1 MAFCW
6 RAHPYTDAPRLKGL
20 GCHPFE
26 ASSKNSRTLR
36 LSDGSGSFGLCLS
49 HALRS
54 LSVKVCLLEA
64 ASEAASEALCV
75 EESGVEAR
83 EAFEEAP
90 FAAAACLA
98 S

>member
-6 RAHPYTDAPRLKGL
+6 RAQPYTDAPRLRGL

-26 ASSKNSRTLR
+26 ASSKKSRTLR

-54 LSVKVCLLEA
+54 LSVKV
-64 ASEAASEALCV
+64 ASEAWTGFTPGDEALSV
-75 EESGVEAR
+75 ETIG
-83 EAFEEAP
+83 EAP
-90 FAAAACLA
+90 VAAVACLA
-98 S
+98 F